1 MGDNQF
7 DPNAPYGQPQ
17 DAGQQNPQGFDPNA
31 QYQQPGFDP
40 NAQYQQPGFDPNAQY
55 QQPGFNPNAQYQQPG
70 FDPNAQYQQ
79 PGFDPNAQYQQGYDP
94 NAQFSQQT
102 AGRPAPYGNFVEV
115 IRQDPIRICA
125 YIGCLFLLLSSFMP
139 RWVYVKVSFMG
150 ISESAG
156 EGLFRAG
163 GGILKLYAILFM
175 ILAICGILV
184 EFGSYLPS
192 LNNIAAKFK
201 ALPFSQFYIPC
212 AAFIVW
218 LLCVFNGTFRDTIN
232 SVKDAS
238 GYLGDAA
245 KSGYGF
251 VMWMCLI
258 GIILLLVRPVMAIIN
273 KKPQYWD

>member
-17 DAGQQNPQGFDPNA
+17 DMGQQNPQGFDPNA

-55 QQPGFNPNAQYQQPG
+55 QQPG
-70 FDPNAQYQQ
+70 
-79 PGFDPNAQYQQGYDP
+79 YDP
-94 NAQFSQQT
+94 NAQFQQHM
-102 AGRPAPYGNFVEV
+102 AGRVSANGNFVEA
-115 IRQDPIRICA
+115 IRQEPIRICA
-125 YIGCLFLLLSSFMP
+125 YIGCFFLLLSSFLP
-139 RWVYVKVSFMG
+139 RWVYVKVSFLG
-150 ISESAG
+150 VSESAG
-156 EGLFRAG
+156 EGLLRSG
-163 GGILKLYAILFM
+163 GGILKLYALLLFL
-175 ILAICGILV
+175 LAAWGMMV
-184 EFGSYLPS
+184 EFGSFVPAI
-192 LNNIAAKFK
+192 NKIAAKYK
-201 ALPFSQFYIPC
+201 ALPFSQFYVPC

-218 LLCVFNGTFRDTIN
+218 LLAIFNGTFRDTIN

-251 VMWMCLI
+251 VTWMCLI
-258 GIILLLVRPVMAIIN
+258 GIILLLVRPVMAIVN